1 VSENKLTTSTF
12 LAAPTPPTG
21 LVSSMI
27 FAIVEDCPDAF
38 YDLDVVQDIVK
49 KVQASVGNPSSG
61 ISRPAR
67 DSRDLMKKLD
77 RWESDAEVQALL

>member
-1 VSENKLTTSTF
+1 
-12 LAAPTPPTG
+12 
-21 LVSSMI
+21 MI
-27 FAIVEDCPDAF
+27 FAILEDCPSVF
-38 YDLDVVQDIVK
+38 YDLDVVLDIVK
-49 KVQASVGNPSSG
+49 KVQSSVSSDSSG